1 MKIYLQESTLKGTE
15 FNAGSKAR
23 QDCDEILEQKGYS
36 RCSMYVSDSRLLCQ
50 LLRFYNMVVVLLK
63 LRKASICFLQYP
75 YYSYLRFG
83 EMFYRILF
91 GFYSGKVECLIHDIL
106 WYREEKKI
114 EPALRYLLKKCD
126 TVIVHTPKMKEL
138 LINKLLILP
147 SKIKVLYLFDYL
159 TEVSPLPANISGNQ
173 IIFAGNL
180 LKSLFLSQLGNLP
193 ADLVFHV
200 YGLYSDKLV
209 ESPCCIYK
217 GKFSPENI
225 SAIEGHWGLVW
236 DGDQLDT
243 CHGNYGE
250 YLKINSS
257 HKISLYLAACKP
269 VIVWDGSSLSNFIV
283 ENKLGISVHSLF
295 EISYRLS
302 LLTVQDKRNIEMS
315 VVNFSQYLR
324 KGKMLSDCLC

>member
-1 MKIYLQESTLKGTE
+1 MKIYLQESTIKGAE

-23 QDCDEILEQKGYS
+23 RDCDKILEQMGYS
-36 RCSMYVSDSRLLCQ
+36 RCSMYVSDSRLLHQ
-50 LLRFYNMVVVLLK
+50 LLRLYNMVVVLLK
-63 LRKASICFLQYP
+63 LRKADTCFLQYP
-75 YYSYLRFG
+75 YYSCLRFG
-83 EMFYRILF
+83 KIFYRILL
-91 GFYSGKVECLIHDIL
+91 GFYSGKIECLIHDIL

-114 EPALRYLLKKCD
+114 EPAIQYLLKKCD

-138 LINKLLILP
+138 LIKKLFISP

-159 TEVSPLPANISGNQ
+159 TEISPLPANTNGKQ

-180 LKSLFLSQLGNLP
+180 LKSLFLSQLGSLP
-193 ADLVFHV
+193 ADLVFHI

-236 DGDQLDT
+236 DGDQLNT

-257 HKISLYLAACKP
+257 HKISLYIAACKP
-269 VIVWDGSSLSNFIV
+269 VIVWEESSLSSFIV
-283 ENKLGISVHSLF
+283 ENKLGISVHYLF
-295 EISYRLS
+295 EISDKLS
-302 LLTVQDKRNIEMS
+302 LLTVQDKKDIEMS
-315 VVNFSQYLR
+315 VANFSQCLR
-324 KGKMLSDCLC
+324 KGKMLSNCLC